1 MIRFAARAAV
11 LLALAGAWGL
21 VGGDR
26 MVAPLLPQAR
36 AESVP
41 LASSTEELPDL
52 ASLKVFNRV
61 VLQVKENY
69 FDPGRIQPR
78 QMLVDSLDY
87 VEKQIPE
94 VMVDGDAKAGEVKV
108 TVGGNT
114 QTFAIADVDSIFK
127 MSLRLGQI
135 MGFVQKNLDPGHS
148 AEELRNIEYALVN
161 GMLSSLDPHS
171 ILLKPEYFKEMKL
184 STKGEFGGLGFIIG
198 MTDGDLTVMKVLKGT
213 KDQPT
218 PASKYGIK
226 PKDKILQIAGESTVN
241 MDVTEAAERLRGK
254 PGSKVRVLLMRK
266 GWAEPKA
273 MDIPRA
279 KIEIESVVSKLL
291 SDKVGYVRLKNF
303 QGNTSRD
310 LQAAVRDMKAEAG
323 GKLAGLVIDLRG
335 NPGGLLE
342 QAIQVSDTFVDSG
355 TLVTTVGM
363 SNKLREVKKATEGNP
378 DLEKNLP
385 LAVLVNG
392 GSASASEIVA
402 GALKNLDRAVVIGR
416 TTFGKGSVQVLYDF
430 PDQSALK
437 LTIAQYLTPGDVSI
451 QETGITPDLE
461 LVASRVTKDSVNA
474 FAPVKTMRE
483 QDLDKHLANPA
494 DLFAKDP
501 LERPEAKKSDPD
513 QKPLFSMRYLRD
525 EPKAKEGEPGLDDE
539 DAEDEELSD
548 DFVEDYQI
556 RFARDLLL
564 TAPSSSRP
572 QMLAKIG
579 GFVSSRSAQE
589 EARIDEAISAL
600 GIDWSKG
607 GTGAVTAAP
616 TVSATFTPA
625 PGAVIRAGEKANLKL
640 EVVNTGTAPIHR
652 LSAWTQSD
660 SNPLLDRREFLL
672 GSLAPGEKK
681 SWTVPVE
688 IPKDLASRR
697 DPVTI
702 KLQDAAGNRYDELQQ
717 EINVAELPKPRFS
730 YGWQILSRSGPSDG
744 SPHPGEKL
752 TLRVDVKNVGEGA
765 STETTYA
772 SIKNKGNEKV
782 FIEKGRQKLGE
793 LQPGAVAEAVFELE
807 LKAGYAEATMPVQL
821 LVFDEKLEEIV
832 VEKLDIPV
840 ATEAL
845 ATAPAKGVV
854 RPQSDLSIR
863 AAPRDDA
870 PVLATAGKGASL
882 PVDGRIGGWLRVE
895 WRSGRIGF
903 VKAGD
908 GVSVAAKGKP
918 SFTAVA
924 QNFSRTPPDIVF
936 DVDTS
941 TGGIAST
948 VDHYSLQGRVT
959 HEDLRDVYVFVNDQ
973 KVFFAPGKKG
983 SEPLRF
989 SADFPLKEGANHV
1002 VVVARDGNDVTS
1014 RRAVSVLRR
1023 KPELAQKSGG
1033 PHEAD
1038 GAKEPAA
1045 AKAAPAR

>member
-36 AESVP
+36 AEPVP
-41 LASSTEELPDL
+41 QASSTEELPDL

-108 TVGGNT
+108 TVGGTT
-114 QTFAIADVDSIFK
+114 QTFGIGDVDSIFK

-135 MGFVQKNLDPGHS
+135 MGFVQKNLDPGHT

-171 ILLKPEYFKEMKL
+171 VLLKPEYFREMKL

-198 MTDGDLTVMKVLKGT
+198 MTDGELTVMKVLKGT

-218 PASKYGIK
+218 PAYKFGIK

-241 MDVTEAAERLRGK
+241 MDVTEAAERLRGR

-310 LQAAVRDMKAEAG
+310 LQAAIRDMKAEAG

-342 QAIQVSDTFVDSG
+342 QAIQVSDTFVGSG
-355 TLVTTVGM
+355 ALVTTVGM

-451 QETGITPDLE
+451 QETGITPDIE
-461 LVASRVTKDSVNA
+461 LVASRVTKDAVNA

-483 QDLDKHLANPA
+483 QDLDRHLANPA

-501 LERPEAKKSDPD
+501 LERPEAKKNDPE

-525 EPKAKEGEPGLDDE
+525 EPVTKDGEAGLEDE
-539 DAEDEELSD
+539 DAEEEELSD

-564 TAPSSSRP
+564 ATPYGSRP

-579 GFVSSRSAQE
+579 SFVSSRSAQE
-589 EARIDEAISAL
+589 EARIDEAIAAL

-607 GTGAVTAAP
+607 STVVAAAP
-616 TVSATFTPA
+616 TVSATFTPGSGA
-625 PGAVIRAGEKANLKL
+625 PIRAGEKVELKL

-672 GSLAPGEKK
+672 GSLAPGEKR

-702 KLQDAAGNRYDELQQ
+702 KLQDAAGNHYDELHH
-717 EINVAELPKPRFS
+717 EINVAEVPKPRFS
-730 YGWQILSRSGPSDG
+730 YSWQILSRSGPSDG
-744 SPHPGEKL
+744 IPHPGEKL
-752 TLRVDVKNVGEGA
+752 TLRMDVKNVGAGA

-772 SIKNKGNEKV
+772 SIK
-782 FIEKGRQKLGE
+782 
-793 LQPGAVAEAVFELE
+793 
-807 LKAGYAEATMPVQL
+807 
-821 LVFDEKLEEIV
+821 
-832 VEKLDIPV
+832 
-840 ATEAL
+840 
-845 ATAPAKGVV
+845 
-854 RPQSDLSIR
+854 
-863 AAPRDDA
+863 
-870 PVLATAGKGASL
+870 
-882 PVDGRIGGWLRVE
+882 
-895 WRSGRIGF
+895 
-903 VKAGD
+903 
-908 GVSVAAKGKP
+908 
-918 SFTAVA
+918 
-924 QNFSRTPPDIVF
+924 
-936 DVDTS
+936 
-941 TGGIAST
+941 
-948 VDHYSLQGRVT
+948 
-959 HEDLRDVYVFVNDQ
+959 
-973 KVFFAPGKKG
+973 
-983 SEPLRF
+983 
-989 SADFPLKEGANHV
+989 
-1002 VVVARDGNDVTS
+1002 
-1014 RRAVSVLRR
+1014 
-1023 KPELAQKSGG
+1023 
-1033 PHEAD
+1033 
-1038 GAKEPAA
+1038 
-1045 AKAAPAR
+1045 